1 MPFLPFSSQVI
12 HRADCP
18 TSDSQRFRRNN
29 QYSVITAGCLP
40 SSDNEQVARDQRR
53 RKVLRSDVRGSS
65 CSLRHSH
72 CSHTFRRSFRRRYR
86 ETGPHGCDGGPNR
99 RCRHRY
105 PTQRAGY
112 DRRSIN
118 RGNHSRHYGMVC
130 LRKRFPHRSHC
141 CLHYSP
147 VWPSATRYGARTAF
161 SVQDVLLLQMTATG
175 PRRFAGKRSP
185 RRRSTS
191 PFRSCALRRRP
202 IPRFSPRSG
211 RSAPRPISTPELRL
225 IP

>member
-1 MPFLPFSSQVI
+1 MI

-40 SSDNEQVARDQRR
+40 SSDHEQVARDQRR

-72 CSHTFRRSFRRRYR
+72 CSHTFRHSFRRRYR

-141 CLHYSP
+141 CLHCSP
-147 VWPSATRYGARTAF
+147 VWPQRLGAGRE
-161 SVQDVLLLQMTATG
+161 L
-175 PRRFAGKRSP
+175 RSP
-185 RRRSTS
+185 SRTYFS
-191 PFRSCALRRRP
+191 PIRLRPDLRGLQENAVLAGEVR
-202 IPRFSPRSG
+202 PRSG
-211 RSAPRPISTPELRL
+211 AARCAAGPSPDSRHDLVAAPRDRSARRI
-225 IP
+225 